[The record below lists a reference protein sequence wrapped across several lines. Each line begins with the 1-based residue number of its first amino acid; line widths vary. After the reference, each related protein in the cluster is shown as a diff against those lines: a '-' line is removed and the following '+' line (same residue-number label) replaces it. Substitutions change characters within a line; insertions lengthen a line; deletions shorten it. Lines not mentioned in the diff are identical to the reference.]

1 MGKRKHL
8 TTPLRVDE
16 LGPVCA
22 NVAMTAAAA
31 RDAIH
36 TLAKSAG
43 FGSST
48 LVEWSSADAP
58 GAPPDLA
65 PLYYAALLPA
75 DAATDMPL
83 GLGDSPSTALTDLLW
98 SLSGP
103 ILLHDVMTNESD
115 PAHAEALEDERALTG
130 A

>member
-8 TTPLRVDE
+8 NTPMGDE
-16 LGPVCA
+16 ELAPVCA

-31 RDAIH
+31 RDGIRA
-36 TLAKSAG
+36 LAKSAG

-75 DAATDMPL
+75 DPSTDMPL

-115 PAHAEALEDERALTG
+115 PAHVEALEDERALTG